1 MKRDTFFDWLPAS
14 RGDVRKAKEQIMAR
28 LDDLEAL
35 VTKIDDQLEKA
46 AAEIVKTINDL
57 KTQLGNVEIPSGAQ
71 AALDRLST
79 LAQGLDD
86 IVPDQS

>member
-1 MKRDTFFDWLPAS
+1 
-14 RGDVRKAKEQIMAR
+14 MAR

-71 AALDRLST
+71 TALDRLST

-86 IVPDQS
+86 IVPDQP